1 MILRLDLVSVPVTAL
16 SALLADTADSR
27 SKVAE
32 VEALEQLAVDRS
44 TSCEAARQARCLE
57 DPGYLTS
64 SVGPGEARVELMQSQ
79 VQSWVVLSR
88 REEIWVGQQDLHLL
102 GSDEE

>member
-16 SALLADTADSR
+16 SAPLADTAGSR
-27 SKVAE
+27 SKVAG

-44 TSCEAARQARCLE
+44 TSCEAARQARCSE

-64 SVGPGEARVELMQSQ
+64 SVGHEEAMVELMQSQ

-88 REEIWVGQQDLHLL
+88 REEIWVEQQDLHLL